1 MELTIANGSEA
12 DLDAAGRQEWLS
24 RCEAAYGTV
33 YRGLIAMG
41 ATADDAADALQ
52 DAFEDAL
59 RQRAPVARPD
69 GWLFV
74 VANRKWRRARWKRRI
89 FHPLELEHGSIGSD
103 RDHEIDLL
111 SELARLTQRQRTVIV
126 ARYVLGFSQREIAK
140 LLGIAPG
147 TVAATVHQTTALLR
161 ERLIGG
167 TK

>member
-1 MELTIANGSEA
+1 MAVTVAGEPDAT
-12 DLDAAGRQEWLS
+12 LDAAARKEWVA
-24 RCEAAYGTV
+24 RCEAAYASV

-41 ATADDAADALQ
+41 AMADDAADALQ

-59 RQRAPVARPD
+59 GQRTPVARAD

-74 VANRKWRRARWKRRI
+74 VASRKWRRARWRRLI
-89 FHPLELEHGSIGSD
+89 FRPLESARGSIRTD
-103 RDHEIDLL
+103 RDEEIDLL
-111 SELARLTQRQRTVIV
+111 RELRRLTERQRTVIV
-126 ARYVLGFSQREIAK
+126 ARYVLGLSQREIGE

-167 TK
+167 TR

>member
-24 RCEAAYGTV
+24 RSAAAYGTV

>member
-59 RQRAPVARPD
+59 RQRAPVAHPE

-126 ARYVLGFSQREIAK
+126 ARYVLGFSQREIAE